1 MIKTL
6 ARQIKE
12 YKRASLV
19 TPIFMILEVAMEMVI
34 PLLMASI
41 IDDGVQ
47 AGDMKHIFAIGC
59 YMILAAIVGLFAGV
73 MGGKYGAKAS
83 TGFARNLREAMYE
96 NIQTF
101 SFSNIDKFSTA
112 GLVTRMTTDV
122 TNIQNAYQML
132 LRMCFRAPVSLI
144 CAMLMAFLINA
155 RVASI
160 YLVAVVFLGIVIIF
174 IMRAVS
180 KYFSEV
186 FKKYDDLNASVQ
198 ENVAAQRVVKAYVRE
213 DYEIDKFH
221 KASYNIYKMFKKAE
235 CTMTYVWPVMQFTV
249 YGCILGI
256 SWLGAHMIVAS
267 QLTTGELMS
276 LLTYCMTILMNLMM
290 LAMIFVMMTMSAA
303 SARRI
308 AEVLEEKADITNPEQ
323 PDYDV
328 TDGSIRFDHVT
339 FRYNKQSEKP
349 VLDDLNFEIKAGETI
364 GILGG
369 TGSSKT
375 SLVNL
380 ISRLYDVNEGT
391 VYVGGKDV
399 RSYDLETLRNE
410 VSVVLQ
416 KNVLFSGTILENL
429 RWGDENATEEE
440 CIRACR
446 LACADEFIEKMPEK
460 YNTYIEQGGSNVSG
474 GQKQRLCIAR
484 ALLKKP
490 KVLILDD
497 STSAVDT
504 ATDAKIRK
512 AFATEI
518 PGTTKIIIAQRISS
532 IQDADRI
539 IVMDNGKI
547 DAFAPHE
554 ELLRTNEIYKE
565 VYEAQTQTGGG
576 DFDENG
582 GES

>member
-6 ARQIKE
+6 AKQIKE
-12 YKRASLV
+12 YKSASLV

-47 AGDMKHIFAIGC
+47 AGDMKHIFVIGC

-276 LLTYCMTILMNLMM
+276 LLTYCMSILMNLMM

-416 KNVLFSGTILENL
+416 KNVLFSGSILENL

>member
-6 ARQIKE
+6 AKQIKE
-12 YKRASLV
+12 YKSASLV

-303 SARRI
+303 SGKRI
-308 AEVLEEKADITNPEQ
+308 AEVLNEKADITNPEQ
-323 PDYDV
+323 PDCDV